1 MIKFAE
7 LKKKTEAE
15 LTEQLA
21 EAREK
26 LCELR
31 FRAST
36 RELKNIR
43 EIRNMKK
50 EIAQILTIMAQSK
63 KKPIQ

>member
-26 LCELR
+26 LRELR
-31 FRAST
+31 FKAST

-43 EIRNMKK
+43 EIRNVKK
-50 EIAQILTIMAQSK
+50 EIAQILTII
-63 KKPIQ
+63 P

>member
-26 LCELR
+26 SRELR

-43 EIRNMKK
+43 EIRNVKK

>member
-7 LKKKTEAE
+7 LKKKSAAE
-15 LTEQLA
+15 LKEQLG

-26 LCELR
+26 SRELR

-43 EIRNMKK
+43 EIRTVKK
-50 EIAQILTIMAQSK
+50 EIARLLTALNQYDKSK
-63 KKPIQ
+63 